1 MSTRS
6 TRKWNQGKHAQPSKR
21 TQQITHQKKRL
32 AGASLALMLS
42 VSSAALTQG
51 ATLAFA
57 AETDPEPT
65 TEAAPEETP
74 EVTPEDL
81 PLAGSS
87 LMACAKALVT
97 DLGTGSSLVEAAS
110 FDPVAAREAER
121 AVPFG
126 HAVPLRRHHA
136 CRVRLLR
143 LHRLCV
149 PQRSWHGTAP
159 FGCCAVGRG

>member
-1 MSTRS
+1 M
-6 TRKWNQGKHAQPSKR
+6 
-21 TQQITHQKKRL
+21 
-32 AGASLALMLS
+32 ALMLS

-57 AETDPEPT
+57 AETDPELT

-97 DLGTGSSLVEAAS
+97 DLGIGSSLVEAAN

-121 AVPFG
+121 AAQVESVVDVKRTTG
-126 HAVPLRRHHA
+126 
-136 CRVRLLR
+136 
-143 LHRLCV
+143 
-149 PQRSWHGTAP
+149 
-159 FGCCAVGRG
+159 